1 MNVQFAGVG
10 ESSYLVRRVYVQG
23 VLEPP
28 ARDAL
33 VDFSSG
39 GHARLAEEYV
49 PVALDAPTAV
59 VARPRRA
66 REGAVVVAFERR
78 RQLRLRHPEVNVRA
92 PGRLFNEAKRSLE
105 ELAAP
110 PPNRQPRREEL
121 RVPVVARPLRLH
133 IGETQVPGH
142 GAGSVGGVRSRA
154 EVRLRRETSAPTKI
168 RITVSSMNAAS
179 RVMTWG
185 LASALATR
193 QPRSRPCQ

>member
-59 VARPRRA
+59 VARPRRRTA
-66 REGAVVVAFERR
+66 AGANQTSTRHLLVR
-78 RQLRLRHPEVNVRA
+78 RQTALKTAGSTAYRRMATMDLIRKISWRLTGTPIA
-92 PGRLFNEAKRSLE
+92 KSAGAKR
-105 ELAAP
+105 
-110 PPNRQPRREEL
+110 
-121 RVPVVARPLRLH
+121 
-133 IGETQVPGH
+133 
-142 GAGSVGGVRSRA
+142 RA
-154 EVRLRRETSAPTKI
+154 KS
-168 RITVSSMNAAS
+168 
-179 RVMTWG
+179 
-185 LASALATR
+185 
-193 QPRSRPCQ
+193 

>member
-110 PPNRQPRREEL
+110 PPNRHSGSGCGAFGHNWCWYCDRARPRRL
-121 RVPVVARPLRLH
+121 CGRIRSGVIGGLQAHRLQR
-133 IGETQVPGH
+133 IQ
-142 GAGSVGGVRSRA
+142 
-154 EVRLRRETSAPTKI
+154 RLLSYWVERTRRESLRCCAGRK
-168 RITVSSMNAAS
+168 S
-179 RVMTWG
+179 RGSRWRGGTGRCWQ
-185 LASALATR
+185 AT
-193 QPRSRPCQ
+193 

>member
-78 RQLRLRHPEVNVRA
+78 RQLRLRHPEVDVRA
-92 PGRLFNEAKRSLE
+92 PGRLFNE
-105 ELAAP
+105 
-110 PPNRQPRREEL
+110 
-121 RVPVVARPLRLH
+121 
-133 IGETQVPGH
+133 
-142 GAGSVGGVRSRA
+142 GSVGPAAATRATSARRLSDLSPPELTAALIAQLIASQSRA
-154 EVRLRRETSAPTKI
+154 RRMILRRNPVTPR
-168 RITVSSMNAAS
+168 RIS
-179 RVMTWG
+179 
-185 LASALATR
+185 
-193 QPRSRPCQ
+193 

>member
-33 VDFSSG
+33 VDISSG

-59 VARPRRA
+59 VPRPRRA

-78 RQLRLRHPEVNVRA
+78 RQLRLRHPEVDVRA
-92 PGRLFNEAKRSLE
+92 PGRLTASSTSWGRRRRRTQLDS
-105 ELAAP
+105 P
-110 PPNRQPRREEL
+110 PD
-121 RVPVVARPLRLH
+121 
-133 IGETQVPGH
+133 
-142 GAGSVGGVRSRA
+142 GGVSVHNSTDDAADERHRSRA
-154 EVRLRRETSAPTKI
+154 IDDESGSPSFPMSNIPLIS
-168 RITVSSMNAAS
+168 
-179 RVMTWG
+179 
-185 LASALATR
+185 
-193 QPRSRPCQ
+193 

>member
-1 MNVQFAGVG
+1 MRGRLHWWIQISTG

-39 GHARLAEEYV
+39 GQARLAEEYV

-59 VARPRRA
+59 VPRPRRA

-78 RQLRLRHPEVNVRA
+78 HQLRLRHPEVLIRA
-92 PGRLFNEAKRSLE
+92 PGRLFDEAERRLE

-110 PPNRQPRREEL
+110 PPNRQPRRKEL
-121 RVPVVARPLRLH
+121 RVPVIARPLRLSRSPT
-133 IGETQVPGH
+133 IIEKNGRR
-142 GAGSVGGVRSRA
+142 GAGD
-154 EVRLRRETSAPTKI
+154 
-168 RITVSSMNAAS
+168 N
-179 RVMTWG
+179 
-185 LASALATR
+185 
-193 QPRSRPCQ
+193 Q

>member
-121 RVPVVARPLRLH
+121 RVPVVARPLRL
-133 IGETQVPGH
+133 QPVQ
-142 GAGSVGGVRSRA
+142 GAPHDTK
-154 EVRLRRETSAPTKI
+154 EEPRLRRGRVVDSKNQGTCDIEAP
-168 RITVSSMNAAS
+168 
-179 RVMTWG
+179 
-185 LASALATR
+185 
-193 QPRSRPCQ
+193 C